1 MQFPFEQFS
10 KRVRTVYP
18 EVYHRL
24 GGIMIYSLPEV
35 LAVFRC
41 FFGAY
46 ESYRSEVHPT
56 IGNQQIVRIIEEMP
70 CVQLKITGTYEVID
84 ILSEEYPALIDAY
97 FRTKFQEGCDYRIN
111 HFFSGQVRAVKWLEK
126 LY

>member
-10 KRVRTVYP
+10 KRVRIVYP

-24 GGIMIYSLPEV
+24 GGIMIYSLPEA
-35 LAVFRC
+35 LAVFEC

-56 IGNQQIVRIIEEMP
+56 IGNQQIARIIEEMP
-70 CVQLKITGTYEVID
+70 YTQLPNTDEVTD
-84 ILSEEYPALIDAY
+84 ILPEDYPVLIDAY
-97 FRTKFQEGCDYRIN
+97 FRTKFQSGCDYRIN
-111 HFFSGQVRAVKWLEK
+111 HFFSGQVRGVKWLEK